1 MIVVRNTFT
10 AKPGQ
15 AGKLAAQ
22 LKDATSAAG
31 LKRVRV
37 LTDMTG
43 DFNTVVMEH
52 EAENLGEFETT
63 MREYMTSGVL
73 REKMKGYTDLW
84 NTGRRE
90 IFQIA

>member
-31 LKRVRV
+31 LKGVRV
-37 LTDMTG
+37 LTDLTG

-52 EAENLGEFETT
+52 EAENLSAFEAT
-63 MREYMTSGVL
+63 MKEYMSNGVI
-73 REKMKGYTDLW
+73 REKMKGYTDFW
-84 NTGRRE
+84 TTGSRQLL
-90 IFQIA
+90 QIV